1 MVYDNN
7 KNYRW
12 SEFKLMITE
21 GIECLKRSYDK
32 ELIITSVQLRYID
45 RVSPFIFDVNE
56 NKYDFL
62 SKYLNVHT
70 DKLSFIKEP
79 LKHSQIIQQFELEDN
94 NLLNLIITSG
104 VEKQTLEEIIEWHTS
119 VHSKEMNWNHLDE
132 WIDNAHRTCSEVF
145 KKMISDELYE
155 YFRQ

>member
-1 MVYDNN
+1 
-7 KNYRW
+7 
-12 SEFKLMITE
+12 
-21 GIECLKRSYDK
+21 SYDK

-104 VEKQTLEEIIEWHTS
+104 IEKQTLEEIIEWHTS